1 MIAISVGPAGQ
12 TTSNGL
18 VKLRSHRRQAGDEQP
33 ATGRLHFIFE
43 SSSRLQKRKRH
54 PDGWRFFFGVLDRTR
69 CQFAEANCKVLTP
82 SSRGQASV
90 HWTLAFYFRDRP
102 R

>member
-1 MIAISVGPAGQ
+1 MIAISVESADQ

-43 SSSRLQKRKRH
+43 SSSRVQKRKRH
-54 PDGWRFFFGVLDRTR
+54 PFGWRFFFGDLERTR
-69 CQFAEANCKVLTP
+69 TVDLQ
-82 SSRGQASV
+82 
-90 HWTLAFYFRDRP
+90 RDRLAC
-102 R
+102 